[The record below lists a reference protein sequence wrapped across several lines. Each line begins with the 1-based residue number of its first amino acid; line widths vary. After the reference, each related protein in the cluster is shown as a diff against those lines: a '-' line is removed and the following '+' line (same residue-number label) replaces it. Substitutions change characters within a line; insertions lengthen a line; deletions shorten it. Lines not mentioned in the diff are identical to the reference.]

1 MKIKFAAV
9 SVLFSLTMTGC
20 VSPQAEAFKANT
32 TIQKNQT
39 VTINT
44 SLEQTNVLNM
54 KSIVLHNNSKRI
66 DQAISKLKKY
76 VGKTWY
82 VFSGSTP
89 AGWDCS
95 GLVMWTY
102 KQMGIS
108 LEHRASLQAKA
119 GKRVSMPKLGDI
131 VVFKYNGSSDAYHV
145 GIYYKN
151 GLMIHAP
158 KHGHLTRIENIA
170 KFSGKYSKVSFVRLL
185 NSL

>member
-9 SVLFSLTMTGC
+9 SVLLSLTMTGC

-32 TIQKNQT
+32 SINKYSVSSKKTTPSVFSIKN
-39 VTINT
+39 
-44 SLEQTNVLNM
+44 
-54 KSIVLHNNSKRI
+54 IVLRSNSTIINN
-66 DQAISKLKKY
+66 AINKLKTH

-82 VFSGSTP
+82 AFSGATP
-89 AGWDCS
+89 SGWDCS

-102 KQMGIS
+102 EQMGIQ
-108 LEHRASLQAKA
+108 LEHRASKQAHA
-119 GKRVSMPKLGDI
+119 GTVVSDPKPGDI
-131 VVFKYNGSSDAYHV
+131 VVFRYKGNSDAYHV

-158 KHGHLTRIENIA
+158 KHGHRTRIENIS
-170 KFSGKYSKVSFVRLL
+170 KFSGKYTKFNFVRVL

>member
-9 SVLFSLTMTGC
+9 SVLLSLSITGC

-32 TIQKNQT
+32 TINKYPLTSQVKESVLSMKIVVLKSNR
-39 VTINT
+39 TIID
-44 SLEQTNVLNM
+44 SALN
-54 KSIVLHNNSKRI
+54 
-66 DQAISKLKKY
+66 KLRTH

-82 VFSGSTP
+82 VFSGATP

-108 LEHRASLQAKA
+108 LEHRASKQAKA
-119 GKRVSMPKLGDI
+119 GFKVSSPKPGDI
-131 VVFKYNGSSDAYHV
+131 VVFRYKGSSDAYHV
-145 GIYYKN
+145 GIYYKD

-158 KHGHLTRIENIA
+158 KHGHATRIENIA
-170 KFSGKYSKVSFVRLL
+170 KFSGKYTNYSFVRIL
-185 NSL
+185 NSI